1 MQDSDLA
8 GPSMKLLGALV
19 NSLPEKDTTKLGRAR
34 CIEAWK
40 DVKTLIDYQQR
51 FRDDWTK
58 FAEMLL
64 QNRSLNTS
72 PISDGALEKLNGTLE
87 KLNETLEQLEGT
99 PEQLKETQEQLKI
112 IQEQLKGTLVQ
123 ATRDKPVSQKTAPQ
137 EIVDDF
143 KALYILF
150 RRDGLVIPCELHN
163 LAAYSLSRDQHEE
176 VLALRGDLDMAG
188 A

>member
-87 KLNETLEQLEGT
+87 KLNET
-99 PEQLKETQEQLKI
+99 
-112 IQEQLKGTLVQ
+112 QEQLKGTLVQ
-123 ATRDKPVSQKTAPQ
+123 ATRDKLVSQKTAPQ

-176 VLALRGDLDMAG
+176 VLAPRGDLDMAG